1 MNNINMYIEAYWQYY
16 VILLFLFLLLLLF
29 VIVMVCF
36 RVDPGF

>member
-1 MNNINMYIEAYWQYY
+1 MNNINMYIEANWQYY